1 MKAVDKVESKDNETS
16 IKTTSSQESTPLIHL
31 PKAKKEFLLL
41 FFEEEKNTLIILFG
55 GLENNSIKYTIND
68 LPIEKCNLC
77 KDNLNLNNSY
87 YYSKDS
93 KFYCNNCINTKN
105 EFKKL
110 IISTENTFEEN
121 ELIKKLKKYTEK
133 NANKDNNKYADLLND
148 LIKLTKYFLYYLDI
162 FQKLSNEFEST
173 INIINNYIENLSFY
187 FDEIMKIN
195 MNYLY
200 LFVRNIFIPCLNDYD
215 KLWFIKEFTIYFK
228 STNFNI
234 FYLRELILKRTIRNT
249 FHIEIKKKKEYY
261 SLYQDLVLNEIISN
275 FFNKYLFPKKDDD
288 IKFYLFSK
296 INELSSQINETY
308 IKELISEIKAIKLEI
323 NLTISNYYN
332 SFKLS
337 VEKKVI
343 ERKII
348 NILIYLILKKNHS
361 LFIPV
366 NESEAII
373 NATLKELK
381 KILSF
386 LNNKTDK
393 ISKDLINKIIKEISY
408 IEKKKIENSIIKD
421 KKLNSIIK
429 NYKRGNILL
438 ATEIISSSNI
448 QISDNEK
455 KILSNFLIEYT
466 DNESF
471 SSIKVNKNISN
482 TIIEPN
488 KLEVIIEFLFFMRDK
503 TIDIIHIL
511 NSNSSFF
518 FSLLNHEEISDND
531 DNEKIKNNQIIIKND
546 KINDENEEEE
556 DDYLDENL
564 NELKQEIIYDTAKKA
579 KNQNKKIFEKIKI
592 KEIEEVKCKNAID
605 YVFYQKEEFD
615 CKKEVDYLYKNIIM
629 PKSNKEKIL
638 YDPFFLRLKQ
648 TNRLKKIPKLE
659 KIKNDI
665 KSAYSQLDNNFKED
679 PFYNN
684 FQEYFQ
690 DLEKQFK
697 EDEIFVT
704 KRIIQFYND
713 YVEGFKEYEELYSFI
728 KLIEN
733 DEKLNELKQKKI
745 EKLISINEKYKY
757 IKEKLEDILVNNKE
771 EYSKY
776 YDEFLTKNNHLIIE
790 GYNINLLINDIKKIV
805 PLEENIQIIG
815 RDKSNFLFMLFLFQ
829 SNYFLK
835 NYV

>member
-1 MKAVDKVESKDNETS
+1 M
-16 IKTTSSQESTPLIHL
+16 
-31 PKAKKEFLLL
+31 
-41 FFEEEKNTLIILFG
+41 
-55 GLENNSIKYTIND
+55 
-68 LPIEKCNLC
+68 
-77 KDNLNLNNSY
+77 
-87 YYSKDS
+87 
-93 KFYCNNCINTKN
+93 
-105 EFKKL
+105 
-110 IISTENTFEEN
+110 
-121 ELIKKLKKYTEK
+121 
-133 NANKDNNKYADLLND
+133 
-148 LIKLTKYFLYYLDI
+148 
-162 FQKLSNEFEST
+162 
-173 INIINNYIENLSFY
+173 
-187 FDEIMKIN
+187 
-195 MNYLY
+195 
-200 LFVRNIFIPCLNDYD
+200 
-215 KLWFIKEFTIYFK
+215 
-228 STNFNI
+228 
-234 FYLRELILKRTIRNT
+234 
-249 FHIEIKKKKEYY
+249 
-261 SLYQDLVLNEIISN
+261 NEIISN
-275 FFNKYLFPKKDDD
+275 FFNKYLKKDDD

-296 INELSSQINETY
+296 INELSSQIKETY
-308 IKELISEIKAIKLEI
+308 IEELISQIKAIKLDI
-323 NLTISNYYN
+323 NSTISNYYN
-332 SFKLS
+332 SFKLL

-361 LFIPV
+361 LFLTV

-373 NATLKELK
+373 NAILKELK

-429 NYKRGNILL
+429 NYKRGNALL
-438 ATEIISSSNI
+438 ATEIISYSNI

-455 KILSNFLIEYT
+455 KVLSNFLIEYT

-471 SSIKVNKNISN
+471 YSIKVNKNISN

-488 KLEVIIEFLFFMRDK
+488 KLEVIIEFLFFLRDK

-518 FSLLNHEEISDND
+518 FSLLNHEEISDNN
-531 DNEKIKNNQIIIKND
+531 DNEKIKNNQIMIKNG

-556 DDYLDENL
+556 EDDYSDENL
-564 NELKQEIIYDTAKKA
+564 NELKQEIIYDTSKKV

-605 YVFYQKEEFD
+605 YVFYKIEEVD

-629 PKSNKEKIL
+629 PKSNKDKIL
-638 YDPFFLRLKQ
+638 YNPFFRRLQQ
-648 TNRLKKIPKLE
+648 TNNLKNIPKFE

-665 KSAYSQLDNNFKED
+665 KSAYNELDNNFKED

-690 DLEKQFK
+690 NIAKQFK

-704 KRIIQFYND
+704 KRIIQFYNE

-733 DEKLNELKQKKI
+733 DEK
-745 EKLISINEKYKY
+745 
-757 IKEKLEDILVNNKE
+757 
-771 EYSKY
+771 
-776 YDEFLTKNNHLIIE
+776 
-790 GYNINLLINDIKKIV
+790 
-805 PLEENIQIIG
+805 
-815 RDKSNFLFMLFLFQ
+815 
-829 SNYFLK
+829 
-835 NYV
+835 